1 MPARPV
7 NHQLRL
13 AQRPTGMID
22 GDTFELVEEPL
33 PELSDGEYIVRN
45 VYFSIDPTQ
54 RVWIR
59 EEESYLP
66 PVQIG
71 EVMRSGAIGEVIESR
86 APTCRSGRS

>member
-1 MPARPV
+1 
-7 NHQLRL
+7 
-13 AQRPTGMID
+13 MID

-33 PELSDGEYIVRN
+33 PELADGEYIVRN
-45 VYFSIDPTQ
+45 IYFSIDPTQ

-71 EVMRSGAIGEVIESR
+71 EVMRSGAIGERDRVAGTRR
-86 APTCRSGRS
+86 AGRVAS